1 MNSTGGFDQNFDS
14 QTQPINRSNT
24 QGNSQRDLGANL
36 TRDRSYDRLSNQ
48 PIPEESYAK
57 TMVRGG
63 MAGSK
68 GNFDIAA
75 SHKLEDSTAAPD
87 RPPRR
92 LNGLTP
98 FLRKEYYRV
107 VGIYINRSRAESD
120 KLKQFWKD
128 SVSETYKKLREKQ
141 SNLARKGDP
150 FAQTQTFG
158 ASAVP

>member
-14 QTQPINRSNT
+14 QTQPINRSAT
-24 QGNSQRDLGANL
+24 QGNSQRDLGGNL

-48 PIPEESYAK
+48 PIMEETYAK
-57 TMVRGG
+57 TMHKNNMTTSNRDI
-63 MAGSK
+63 AGS
-68 GNFDIAA
+68 F
-75 SHKLEDSTAAPD
+75 KLEDSTAAPD

-107 VGIYINRSRAESD
+107 VGIYINRSRGESD

-128 SVSETYKKLREKQ
+128 HVSETYKKLREK
-141 SNLARKGDP
+141 
-150 FAQTQTFG
+150 
-158 ASAVP
+158 